1 VFRRYNSGVL
11 LAVSIVLVFG
21 AVGVLIGN
29 VALSNHGQLGFGL
42 EQMIHA
48 RIPWL
53 LIGSLG
59 IGSALG
65 IWSLVQARRWYKW
78 VIVPVELL
86 FAALLTFYFT
96 SSSFLPQHQLALSVG
111 DPFPSYAL
119 VDQDGTLHTVETA
132 TPRSPALYIFYRGDW

>member
-1 VFRRYNSGVL
+1 MFRRYNSGVL

-21 AVGVLIGN
+21 SVGVFIGN
-29 VALSNHGQLGFGL
+29 VALSNHGQLGFGF

-65 IWSLVQARRWYKW
+65 ISSLVQARRWYKW

-86 FAALLTFYFT
+86 FAALLTF
-96 SSSFLPQHQLALSVG
+96 A
-111 DPFPSYAL
+111 FPAAIL
-119 VDQDGTLHTVETA
+119 VDSKGIVRWTYESETYRQRA
-132 TPRSPALYIFYRGDW
+132 RPEDIFQAIEQLR